1 MSERRRTD
9 WIAILVTCVVF
20 LFATSMILY
29 AVSENRKN
37 DNEYFKGRLATLE
50 NRMNQQD
57 KRMDALE
64 ENLKKMSA
72 DIKDMSML
80 MVQINA
86 NVIENSKKLED
97 IVNPPKPLPKKGKPK
112 SAFKP
117 ERLTPKPEPVIQG
130 PRPEPPQPRKGPY
143 AVGGNNKVDQ

>member
-29 AVSENRKN
+29 AVGENRKS
-37 DNEYFKGRLATLE
+37 DNEYFKGRLAALE
-50 NRMNQQD
+50 TRMNQQD
-57 KRMDALE
+57 KRIDALE
-64 ENLKKMSA
+64 DGLKK
-72 DIKDMSML
+72 INTELRDMSVL

-86 NVIENSKKLED
+86 NVLENSKQIDL
-97 IVNPPKPLPKKGKPK
+97 IANPPKPPAKKGKPK

-117 ERLTPKPEPVIQG
+117 EKPYVPPIQG
-130 PRPEPPQPRKGPY
+130 PRPEPPAPRKGTY
-143 AVGGNNKVDQ
+143 AIEGRPVDQ

>member
-1 MSERRRTD
+1 MSDKSKTD
-9 WIAILVTCVVF
+9 WIPVLVTCVVF
-20 LFATSMILY
+20 LFATSILLY

-50 NRMNQQD
+50 SRMNQQD

-64 ENLKKMSA
+64 ENLKKMSGE
-72 DIKDMSML
+72 IKDMSTL

-86 NVIENSKKLED
+86 NVIENSKQIDL
-97 IVNPPKPLPKKGKPK
+97 ILNPPKPAVKKGKPK

-117 ERLTPKPEPVIQG
+117 EKPYVPPIQG
-130 PRPEPPQPRKGPY
+130 PRPEPPPPRKGPY
-143 AVGGNNKVDQ
+143 AVEGRPPVDQ